1 MHAAMSFTWQCISLF
16 NTLLPASA
24 IVLWSV
30 QDMWTLLVFLWST
43 GEASSLSL
51 DLPDQ
56 LVVWLEGED
65 GLLATC
71 RREMEER
78 VSNVDRVVLVEVD
91 NCTRMDQPSGHIPH
105 GRFDS
110 EGRLEG
116 KVCLS
121 ILFPHC
127 QRILQGELVITWVEG
142 LDREEEKPNMEVVF
156 LSLKSPPQSIFQE
169 EEICYSVHPGLG
181 VRSIKST
188 WHSGK
193 PQRRT
198 ELRLRNGQVYVLYFF
213 TN

>member
-1 MHAAMSFTWQCISLF
+1 MA
-16 NTLLPASA
+16 
-24 IVLWSV
+24 
-30 QDMWTLLVFLWST
+30 FLWST

-56 LVVWLEGED
+56 LVVWLEVED

-116 KVCLS
+116 KVCFLL
-121 ILFPHC
+121 LFHTAKESF
-127 QRILQGELVITWVEG
+127 RGNL
-142 LDREEEKPNMEVVF
+142 
-156 LSLKSPPQSIFQE
+156 
-169 EEICYSVHPGLG
+169 
-181 VRSIKST
+181 
-188 WHSGK
+188 
-193 PQRRT
+193 
-198 ELRLRNGQVYVLYFF
+198 
-213 TN
+213 